1 LLCKFTFLQ
10 STLFYQLLF
19 TKPNQ
24 SIKMK
29 TSIVCVA
36 LLSATVALAAPRHQ
50 QGGHFRGHHGHG
62 HGHGGQGN
70 QPQPPSP
77 PTGTPSGAGSVP
89 SEPDAIPANLLSFD
103 AQNGI
108 PPNDPSQSS
117 QQAAADWQTDTG
129 LVSHFLD
136 TATTYTGDEY
146 TKQAQIAL
154 DAEKN
159 ELLHKAVLDALPQVT
174 SQPSITAAND
184 SLVTQAHFQDV
195 VDRLAFML
203 AQGPSVAA
211 AQVQA
216 INANRCVNVLPSID
230 AYLKAGGTDLLSI
243 RPKVCN
249 LNGVKT
255 N

>member
-1 LLCKFTFLQ
+1 
-10 STLFYQLLF
+10 
-19 TKPNQ
+19 
-24 SIKMK
+24 MK
-29 TSIVCVA
+29 TTIAIVA
-36 LLSATVALAAPRHQ
+36 LLSATCALAAPRHQ
-50 QGGHFRGHHGHG
+50 QGQGHHGGQHHG
-62 HGHGGQGN
+62 QHHGGQHHGSG
-70 QPQPPSP
+70 PSGSGPSP
-77 PTGTPSGAGSVP
+77 PSTSAGAVP

-103 AQNGI
+103 AANGI
-108 PPNDPSQSS
+108 PPNNPSQSS
-117 QQAAADWQTDTG
+117 EDAAANWQTDTG

-136 TATTYTGDEY
+136 TATTYSGAEY

-159 ELLHKAVLDALPQVT
+159 ELLHKAVLDAIPSIT
-174 SQPSITAAND
+174 SQATITAAND

-203 AQGPSVAA
+203 SQGPSVAA
-211 AQVQA
+211 AQVAA

-243 RPKVCN
+243 RPKVCD
-249 LNGVKT
+249 LNGVKG

>member
-1 LLCKFTFLQ
+1 
-10 STLFYQLLF
+10 
-19 TKPNQ
+19 
-24 SIKMK
+24 MK
-29 TSIVCVA
+29 TTIAIVA
-36 LLSATVALAAPRHQ
+36 LLSATCALAAPRHQ
-50 QGGHFRGHHGHG
+50 QGGHRHHGQHGHG
-62 HGHGGQGN
+62 AGSG
-70 QPQPPSP
+70 
-77 PTGTPSGAGSVP
+77 TGTGTGSAPAAGSSAAAVP
-89 SEPDAIPANLLSFD
+89 SEPDAIPDNLLSFD
-103 AQNGI
+103 ATNGI
-108 PPNDPSQSS
+108 PKNDPSQSS

-129 LVSHFLD
+129 IVSHFMD
-136 TATTYTGDEY
+136 TATTFTGDEY

-159 ELLHKAVLDALPQVT
+159 ELLHKAVLDALPSVT
-174 SQPSITAAND
+174 SQATITAAND

-211 AQVQA
+211 AQVAA

-243 RPKVCN
+243 RPKVCG
-249 LNGVKT
+249 LNGLKS